1 MSTIIEA
8 APIQGALGGVVLIVV
23 VGVVAIIFATH
34 KLDVASTGLPNV
46 GNIALV
52 SGGVLLAV
60 FIAIAIGVTS
70 MNAGT
75 ATAREDLTNTLSTR
89 FEVTELAPM
98 TEDILVCTSGSQ
110 AEGMQYTW
118 VNEYGENVYGSVV
131 KSAES
136 GGYCEY
142 QLVPD
147 GR

>member
-8 APIQGALGGVVLIVV
+8 TPIQGVLGGLALIII
-23 VGVVAIIFATH
+23 VGVIAIIFATH
-34 KLDVASTGLPNV
+34 KLDVASTGLPSV

-60 FIAIAIGVTS
+60 FIAIGVGVAS
-70 MNAGT
+70 MNAGIE
-75 ATAREDLTNTLSTR
+75 TAREDLNNTLSTR
-89 FEVTELAPM
+89 FEVTDLAPM
-98 TEDILVCTSGSQ
+98 TEDILVCTSGSE

-118 VNEYGENVYGSVV
+118 VNEYGEDAHGSVV